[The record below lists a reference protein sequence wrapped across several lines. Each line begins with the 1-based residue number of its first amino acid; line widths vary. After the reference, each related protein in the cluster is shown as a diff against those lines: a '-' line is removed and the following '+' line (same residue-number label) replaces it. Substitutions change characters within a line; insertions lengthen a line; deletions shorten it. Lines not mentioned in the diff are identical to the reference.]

1 LKKSEMPERKK
12 TRRVLAWIFGVIG
25 LLILVFIIYIL
36 IVTKTSPPTIKDKTA
51 LSWQRTEPVPG
62 LYTLN
67 NNWFRKSKSGL
78 YELYVEGRPFDR
90 GVVNGKLTKELIQLQ
105 EDYFNDQIN
114 KMVPSKFYRH
124 FLKYAIGWFNR
135 DLDKYV
141 TEEDKEEIY
150 GISLSASDKYAYIG
164 NNYQRILNYHAAHD
178 IGHALQNLALV
189 GCTSFGTWG
198 SRSQDSVFIIGR
210 NFDFYVGDHFA
221 ENKIVSF
228 EQPTDGFKFMS
239 VTWAGFIGVVSGMN
253 EKGLTVTINAAKSEV
268 PSGSATPV
276 SLVAR
281 EILQYAENIGEALA
295 IAQKRKMF
303 VSESF
308 LIGSAEDGKAVI
320 IEKTPDSIGLY
331 DPGKNEI
338 ICANHFQSKEL
349 SGIRSNRIQKRQSAS
364 EYRYHRMEEL
374 LGRVKKNTVANTAQI
389 LRDRDGLEN
398 TDIGLGNEKAV
409 NQMIAHHSIIFE
421 PGKKRVWVSTGP
433 WQLGEY
439 ICYDLDKVFSRGG
452 MKTNLE
458 ISDSVLNIPADSFL
472 LTDRYQKFLAY
483 RVYRKDIQEGREVNP
498 DSLIATNPSYYQAYQ
513 LAGNEMFRKKEYAQ
527 AIIYYR
533 QALSK
538 EVATKTEENEIR
550 NQISKSEDEQ
560 KKSLRPKA

>member
-1 LKKSEMPERKK
+1 MPEGRKIW
-12 TRRVLAWIFGVIG
+12 RRLAWIFGVIG
-25 LLILVFIIYIL
+25 LLVLSAIIYIL
-36 IVTKTSPPTIKDKTA
+36 IVSRSSPPRIVDKSA
-51 LSWQRTEPVPG
+51 LSWQRTEQAPG
-62 LYTLN
+62 FYTLK

-78 YELYVEGRPFDR
+78 FELYVEGQPFER
-90 GVVNGKLTKELIQLQ
+90 GVINGKLTKELIQLQ

-114 KMVPSKFYRH
+114 QMVPSKFYRH
-124 FLKYAIGWFNR
+124 FLKYVIGWFNR

-141 TEEDKEEIY
+141 TKEDKEEIY
-150 GISLSASDKYAYIG
+150 GISLSASGKYAYIG

-198 SRSQDSVFIIGR
+198 SRSQDSNLIIGR

-228 EQPTDGFKFMS
+228 EKPSDGYKFMS

-281 EILQYAENIGEALA
+281 EILQYAKNIREAMV
-295 IAQKRKMF
+295 IASKRKMF

-320 IEKTPDSIGLY
+320 IEKTPDSVGLY
-331 DPGKNEI
+331 DPGHNEI
-338 ICANHFQSKEL
+338 ICSNHFQSKEL
-349 SGIRSNRIQKRQSAS
+349 GGLRSNRIQIRQSAS
-364 EYRYHRMEEL
+364 DYRFQRMEEL
-374 LGRVKKNTVANTAQI
+374 LGGVKKNTISKTVQI
-389 LRDRDGLEN
+389 LRDRSGLEN
-398 TDIGLGNEKAV
+398 ADIGLGNEKAV
-409 NQMIAHHSIIFE
+409 NQLIAHHSIIFE

-433 WQLGEY
+433 WQLGEF
-439 ICYDLDKVFSRGG
+439 ICYDLDKVFSLGG
-452 MKTNLE
+452 MKADREIADSSLNL
-458 ISDSVLNIPADSFL
+458 PADSFL
-472 LTDRYQKFLAY
+472 LTRQYQLFLEY
-483 RVYRKDIQEGREVNP
+483 RTYRKELLEGREVNP
-498 DSLIATNPSYYQAYQ
+498 DSLIASNPSYYQAYQ

-527 AIIYYR
+527 AIGYYR
-533 QALSK
+533 LALSK
-538 EVATKTEENEIR
+538 EIATKTEENEIR
-550 NQISKSEDEQ
+550 NQISRSED
-560 KKSLRPKA
+560 KLKRP